1 MPQSLT
7 TKEIEYTRPW
17 MYQKQSEAF
26 FTEARYS
33 FIEASTKSGKTV
45 GALAWL
51 WEKALFGKRNQNRWW
66 VAPVYPQA
74 EIAYRRL
81 KQGLPREIYE
91 MCTWNET
98 SLRVKVPSGGFI
110 WFKSG
115 EKPDTLFGEDVYDAV
130 IDEAS
135 RVRQESWHAV
145 RSTITATQGSVRII
159 GNVKGRKNWFY
170 ALARKAEAG
179 EAGMEYHKITAFD
192 AAGSGIITFAEI
204 EQAKRD
210 LPEGVF
216 RELYLAEPTDDGGNP
231 FGISA
236 IGRCVAPLSQQ
247 KTVVRGIDLAK
258 SVDWTVDI
266 GLDATAV
273 VSHFDRWQLP
283 WRETMARLVAGP
295 AGHSLVD
302 STGVG
307 DPVLEELQRT
317 YPGRFFGF
325 KFNQGSKQKLLEGLA
340 VGIQGRKVLF
350 PEGPIQNELES
361 FEYEYTRTGVKYTAP
376 EGMHDDCVIALALA
390 YQQYTHGGR
399 WDAPVVKVQ
408 QRRPR
413 IGPWG

>member
-91 MCTWNET
+91 MCVWNET

-170 ALARKAEAG
+170 NLARKAEAG
-179 EAGMEYHKITAFD
+179 GRPRGHGWSFNRGA
-192 AAGSGIITFAEI
+192 
-204 EQAKRD
+204 R
-210 LPEGVF
+210 
-216 RELYLAEPTDDGGNP
+216 GG
-231 FGISA
+231 G
-236 IGRCVAPLSQQ
+236 GGGGGG
-247 KTVVRGIDLAK
+247 KK
-258 SVDWTVDI
+258 KK
-266 GLDATAV
+266 
-273 VSHFDRWQLP
+273 
-283 WRETMARLVAGP
+283 GP
-295 AGHSLVD
+295 ALGAVPLR
-302 STGVG
+302 G
-307 DPVLEELQRT
+307 
-317 YPGRFFGF
+317 FF
-325 KFNQGSKQKLLEGLA
+325 
-340 VGIQGRKVLF
+340 LF
-350 PEGPIQNELES
+350 SPPPP
-361 FEYEYTRTGVKYTAP
+361 A
-376 EGMHDDCVIALALA
+376 
-390 YQQYTHGGR
+390 
-399 WDAPVVKVQ
+399 
-408 QRRPR
+408 
-413 IGPWG
+413 